1 MKGYTEPE
9 KLKCWWPTMLVMH
22 TRARYKTLQMGPHW
36 TTTYF
41 LEVAKPAGMC
51 STLRIHSQCECCTL
65 SGVCRMP
72 KFFFFQMAH
81 DKVFGI
87 RCKKRKRQR
96 SDLQTSSLRAT
107 HHALSSSPVLHMVA
121 RHCICIIGDYCKTTN
136 MNEI

>member
-51 STLRIHSQCECCTL
+51 STLRIHSQCECCT
-65 SGVCRMP
+65 SAEFAGCHQI
-72 KFFFFQMAH
+72 FFFQMAH

-87 RCKKRKRQR
+87 RCNELAPSVASRIQEALRLCSATR
-96 SDLQTSSLRAT
+96 NWDLNPKFYVYLPQSR
-107 HHALSSSPVLHMVA
+107 
-121 RHCICIIGDYCKTTN
+121 I
-136 MNEI
+136 